1 MSKSP
6 QESSRRRAGIRLGVA
21 IQIILACV
29 LLGAVNYAG
38 FHYYTRGDW
47 SPTRKYQLGEQ
58 TKSVLAHLPA
68 PAKVSVFFSPTT
80 AAPGFE
86 VYGDVVN
93 LLKEYQFAA
102 RDKLTVEYIDP
113 MRNLARARELQALHQ
128 FGPEENLVIVE
139 MAGRSKQISAVD
151 MADYDFLPQL
161 NGEPPRVQAFK
172 GEQALTSALIELAEP
187 QQRTV
192 YFLQG
197 QGEPPVG
204 GEDSPVSLL
213 AEYIGKQGVRIAPLR
228 LSVAGAV
235 PEDAAAVIVIGP
247 RYDPPEAAMA
257 ALHEYWDRDG
267 RLIVLLYPDAETH
280 AIRAFLSSVGITP
293 RNDRVLRTVKLGFA
307 TGILRD
313 VTGEFSATNRVTR
326 RLGGVEAMFPG
337 GTCSLELAKDS
348 DGTMIEPMITAGD
361 PFWGE
366 AEYITDETKGV
377 HFDADT
383 DTPAPLVIA
392 AMVERGGVAD
402 AGVEVASARM
412 VVTGNSEFVADGSI
426 TEPNLDFMLSSLN
439 WILDRG
445 HLTEIAPKS
454 VRAFNLNLTDLETG
468 RMALYTLVAIPG
480 AAALA
485 GIAVWWRRRR

>member
-1 MSKSP
+1 MKKAP
-6 QESSRRRAGIRLGVA
+6 QESSRRRTGIRLGVA
-21 IQIILACV
+21 IQILLACV

-38 FHYYTRGDW
+38 FHYYLRGDW
-47 SPTRKYQLGEQ
+47 SPERKFQLSGQ
-58 TKSVLAHLPA
+58 TKGVLANLSSPV
-68 PAKVSVFFSPTT
+68 KVSVFFSPTT

-128 FGPEENLVIVE
+128 FGPEENLVILE
-139 MAGRSKQISAVD
+139 MDGRSKQISAVD
-151 MADYDFLPQL
+151 MADYDFMPQL

-172 GEQALTSALIELAEP
+172 GEQALTGALLELAEP
-187 QQRTV
+187 RQRTV

-197 QGEPPVG
+197 QGEPSVG
-204 GEDSPVSLL
+204 GEDSGVSLL
-213 AEYIGKQGVRIAPLR
+213 AEYVGRQGVRVAPLR

-235 PEDAAAVIVIGP
+235 PEDAAAVIVVGA
-247 RYDPPEAAMA
+247 RYDPPETAMT
-257 ALHEYWDRDG
+257 ALREYWNREG
-267 RLIVLLYPDAETH
+267 RIIVLLDPDAET
-280 AIRAFLSSVGITP
+280 RELRSFLASAGITP
-293 RNDRVLRTVKLGFA
+293 RNDRVLRTVQLGFA

-326 RLGGVEAMFPG
+326 RLGGAEAMFPG
-337 GTCSLELAKDS
+337 GTCSLELAKDP
-348 DGTMIEPMITAGD
+348 DGTQLEPLITAGE

-366 AEYITDETKGV
+366 TEYITDENKGV
-377 HFDADT
+377 HFDAET
-383 DTPAPLVIA
+383 DIPPPLVIA
-392 AMVERGGVAD
+392 AMVEHGGVAD

-412 VVTGNSEFVADGSI
+412 VVAGNSEFVADGSI

-439 WILDRG
+439 WLLDRG
-445 HLTEIAPKS
+445 HLTEISPKS
-454 VRAFNLNLTDLETG
+454 VRAFNLNLTDVETG
-468 RMALYTLVAIPG
+468 RIALYTLVLIPA

-485 GIAVWWRRRR
+485 GLLVWWRRRR